1 MVMFRLLSTALVL
14 LIMQGCYYT
23 TIDNEK
29 CFVAPQSVHCPVSS
43 DIENVI
49 RKNPNKSI
57 NQVRSDIKYCANM
70 YFSNIRELNI
80 PQDFDNYI
88 FMLKEKGIPRNDKE
102 LAYNAVR
109 NMHIICLSS
118 LDGYDYYQ
126 KTAEFQKIDYK
137 KEMEKLLNE
146 NH

>member
-1 MVMFRLLSTALVL
+1 MYRLLSTALVL

-88 FMLKEKGIPRNDKE
+88 FIL
-102 LAYNAVR
+102 NAVR

-118 LDGYDYYQ
+118 LGGYDYYQ

>member
-1 MVMFRLLSTALVL
+1 MYRLLSTALVL

-57 NQVRSDIKYCANM
+57 NQVRSDIKYCANI

-88 FMLKEKGIPRNDKE
+88 FILKEKGILRNDKE
-102 LAYNAVR
+102 LAY
-109 NMHIICLSS
+109 MM
-118 LDGYDYYQ
+118 
-126 KTAEFQKIDYK
+126 K
-137 KEMEKLLNE
+137 KEIQREEEDKKIILIKMIEKFQMLQR
-146 NH
+146 